1 MQKFSIFSGY
11 ILNKKTPIVTIKS
24 PLNINII
31 KEKQTYQ
38 EYQKLEKTD
47 NNPYLLYLQLFA

>member
-24 PLNINII
+24 PI
-31 KEKQTYQ
+31 YQ
-38 EYQKLEKTD
+38 YNKRKKNLPRISKT
-47 NNPYLLYLQLFA
+47 